1 MGTAAEARG
10 GGVTGEKEEKE
21 KLALEKEKA
30 EVTRSGT
37 RLRFARFLME
47 LEAATPIERK
57 VTFEL
62 PGGAT
67 FTVSAE
73 YAFMPPQC
81 CECRVFGHGSSRCPK
96 RARAGEEAG
105 PRRKTGTQSMPGLS
119 SATPHQSGTP
129 QPSRLRTRRQGR
141 GTYGGGQTQ
150 TDSQTLT
157 LSQRQPLDRGV
168 PRVSSPPPRVAAS
181 VVRLPPPVETSNPF
195 GVFSDTGEV
204 DIEAAAVE
212 EELPVGRAV
221 GDEVDVPTFLHSH
234 SPTRIG
240 GGTHVMGDDFAL
252 EDGGVRPPGEEGL
265 FSSGAGVPSVS
276 SPERSGE
283 HTSDSQAYN
292 ITRFVILEPSPLIVG
307 PEERSASLTP
317 LPLAILPPS
326 RQYREGLD
334 RDP

>member
-67 FTVSAE
+67 FT
-73 YAFMPPQC
+73 MP
-81 CECRVFGHGSSRCPK
+81 
-96 RARAGEEAG
+96 EE
-105 PRRKTGTQSMPGLS
+105 GTS
-119 SATPHQSGTP
+119 
-129 QPSRLRTRRQGR
+129 
-141 GTYGGGQTQ
+141 GGGGRAT
-150 TDSQTLT
+150 TEDWYPKHAGVEFGDSPPVGDSTAIET
-157 LSQRQPLDRGV
+157 EDASAGGV